1 MSIKKGVVYVFI
13 SYIIKL
19 VISIFTGFVLPKIL
33 SIDSYANIK
42 LFQVYITYIG
52 VLHFGFSDGMY
63 LRIGGKNI
71 ETIKKTEILEEFK
84 TFKIFQLVIA
94 IVAVIISVCLRNE
107 ILLLCSIVIFP
118 INIAEYLK
126 KIYQAIGQFDKYSK
140 FTNIDTIFIFIV
152 NVFLLFIIKTDY
164 YRTYIFGYIV
174 SYLIYW
180 ILIEL
185 EAKKIFVEEKVKS
198 NIKYL
203 IQDIKSGFVL
213 MIGNFCDTIFM
224 SIDRLFVQNLL
235 GSIQFAYYSFAVS
248 IEGIIN
254 TFSTPINIVMYNYL
268 CNNKEREKV
277 INAKKYILMFFSA
290 ILAIIFP
297 VKFIINIG
305 LEKYKNALDVLF
317 LLFATQYISIIIRC
331 IHVNLYKAEKR
342 QKRYF
347 KIMIIIV
354 VLSILLNLILYNI
367 FKTIGAIAIATFIT
381 NVIWFIIG
389 EYEFRDY
396 RLKRKDYVYML
407 FVISI
412 FLICGLISSE
422 IIGLIIYCFMILM
435 LVIFFEKETF
445 YKLLKEIKGEAKK
458 LLNKII

>member
-71 ETIKKTEILEEFK
+71 ETIKKTEILEEFR
-84 TFKIFQLVIA
+84 TFKIFQLVIT
-94 IVAVIISVCLRNE
+94 IVVVIISICLRNE

-140 FTNIDTIFIFIV
+140 FTNTETIFIFVV

-164 YRTYIFGYIV
+164 YRTYILGYII
-174 SYLIYW
+174 SYFIYW

-185 EAKKIFVEEKVKS
+185 EAKKIFVKEKVEA

-203 IQDIKSGFVL
+203 IQDIKSGFGL
-213 MIGNFCDTIFM
+213 MMGNFCDTIFM
-224 SIDRLFVQNLL
+224 SIDRLFVQKLL
-235 GSIQFAYYSFAVS
+235 GLIQFAYYSFAVS
-248 IEGIIN
+248 IGSLTN
-254 TFSTPINIVMYNYL
+254 AFATPINIVMYNYL

-277 INAKKYILMFFSA
+277 INAKLYVLVIFSA
-290 ILAIIFP
+290 IIAVIFP
-297 VKFIINIG
+297 VKFIINIV
-305 LEKYKNALDVLF
+305 LDKYKNALDVLF
-317 LLFATQYISIIIRC
+317 WLLATQYISIIIRC

-342 QKRYF
+342 QKRYL

-354 VLSILLNLILYNI
+354 MLSILLNLILYNI
-367 FKTIGAIAIATFIT
+367 FKTIESIAIATFIT

-396 RLKRKDYVYML
+396 RLKRKDYVYIL
-407 FVISI
+407 FVISV

-422 IIGLIIYCFMILM
+422 IIGLIIYCFIILI
-435 LVIFFEKETF
+435 LVIFLEKRTF
-445 YKLLKEIKGEAKK
+445 YKLLKEIKDGFKK
-458 LLNKII
+458 KF